1 MFSLWTNGQR
11 RAKTYENENT
21 ARHDAVKAMG
31 NVFVMRALVQDDT
44 TGEVMFAIE
53 KNITVNRREE
63 G

>member
-11 RAKTYENENT
+11 RAKTCENENA

-31 NVFVMRALVQDDT
+31 NVFVMRTLIQNDT
-44 TGEVMFAIE
+44 TSEVVFAIE
-53 KNITVNRREE
+53 KSITVNRRKE